1 MQSLSIEHGQEVASK
16 TTEMLE
22 MDGTDFMNEY
32 FHEEPVSLI
41 NQFMNHNGCALSTLS
56 ECMH

>member
-22 MDGTDFMNEY
+22 TDGTDFMNEY
-32 FHEEPVSLI
+32 FHEDPVSLI

-56 ECMH
+56 T